1 MMLRKRFACLLAL
14 LVAAMTASAADWFTT
29 TIAATPTATGG
40 SWTLPTGGGWV
51 FDTSYGTLN
60 NPTQELVFAATEAKT
75 LPGNVATISTTVKF
89 TAFDASDAPT
99 NEVPSGAKGG
109 LTIVENLDVNPP
121 TTNFF
126 GIVGDAWV
134 QLVPDSGD
142 TTAALS
148 GQVPVVV
155 TVSKNGYTNYIEYTV
170 NNVALKYGGVS
181 KIPTTN
187 TALADDAE
195 IQSVSYKGVCE
206 LAALSGTASAS
217 VFELTV
223 PTIANATVKVTAGNA
238 VIDPKSQGKYDITS
252 GSGNV
257 VITYTAAPGYM
268 LNSAGTMQLAS
279 GLTGDTDVTAAEEF
293 AGLESNLI
301 VAQIG
306 ETTYTTL
313 QAAITAATSNQTVTL
328 IVNDI
333 EDVSTANPYAF
344 TLDLN
349 AKTLTGNVTIASG
362 AGLVTIQNGTIA
374 GNLAANNEAGVA
386 IEGENAVY
394 VSGTFTGTATI
405 AAPGGYNAAVADI
418 QAICSVGYFAKANVG
433 GTYTCLV
440 EKGEAVTPAGTSVT
454 MQVDPETLAKIPV
467 GVNAATYFADNGQN
481 DKPRWVNY
489 AVGLEPDSAATI
501 GVAEVSSTA
510 DTVTIGTGTTVND
523 ASGVPVVVKSGDT
536 VLENGA
542 LTLAAGTYNITIEV
556 GGVQVASKAVGV
568 AASAA
573 ATAAE
578 KADVKIVKVPYSK
591 QINGQDMTVDA
602 LLNKANLAV
611 GDKVW
616 AYDTTSKVYVEWTLT
631 ADRAWSGS
639 QSASTYEVVAGQG
652 LWLKTTAE
660 TGFFQCGE
668 VEAGQQQITLAAN
681 DWNLLALNGNLAT
694 SAIGGTGATVGDK
707 IRVESSTSM
716 VPTEYEYTSGG
727 WTKKT
732 ITERTTAKGRKIQTV
747 TWEPTSTITNGDSG
761 VWYITVAGST
771 PTITL

>member
-1 MMLRKRFACLLAL
+1 MMLRKRFASLLAL

-60 NPTQELVFAATEAKT
+60 NPTSELVFAASEAKT

-126 GIVGDAWV
+126 GIVGNAWV

-155 TVSKNGYTNYIEYTV
+155 TVSKNGDTNYIEYTV
-170 NNVALKYGGVS
+170 DNVALKYGGVS
-181 KIPTTN
+181 KIPTKN
-187 TALADDAE
+187 NSLASDPD

-223 PTIANATVKVTAGNA
+223 PTIANATVEVTAGDA
-238 VIDPKSQGKYDITS
+238 VILPTSQGKYDITS

-257 VITYTAAPGYM
+257 EITYAPVNGYM
-268 LNSAGTMQLAS
+268 LNGAGTMQLS
-279 GLTGDTDVTAAEEF
+279 GLTGDTDVTAAF
-293 AGLESNLI
+293 AGLKSNLI

-306 ETTYTTL
+306 ETTYTNL
-313 QAAITAATSNQTVTL
+313 QAAISAATAGQTVTL
-328 IVNDI
+328 MVNDI
-333 EDVSTANPYAF
+333 EDVSTANANAF

-374 GNLAANNEAGVA
+374 GNLAADNVAGVA

-418 QAICSVGYFAKANVG
+418 QAICSVGYFAKEDG
-433 GTYTCLV
+433 GTYMCLV
-440 EKGEAVTPAGTSVT
+440 EKGVAVTPTGTSVE
-454 MQVDPETLAKIPV
+454 MQVDPAAIPV
-467 GVNAATYFADNGQN
+467 GVNAADYLAANGQN
-481 DKPRWVNY
+481 GKPRWVNY

-501 GVAEVSSTA
+501 GVAEVSSTEN
-510 DTVTIGTGTTVND
+510 TVTIGTGTTVND
-523 ASGVPVVVKSGDT
+523 ASGVKVVVKSGDT

-542 LTLAAGTYNITIEV
+542 LPLAAGTYNITIEV
-556 GGVQVASKAVGV
+556 GGVQVASKEVGV
-568 AASAA
+568 AEAAA

-578 KADVKIVKVPYSK
+578 KADVKIVKVPYST
-591 QINGQDMTVDA
+591 QINGQPMTIDA

-616 AYDTTSKVYVEWTLT
+616 AYDTIAHNYVGWTQT
-631 ADRAWSGS
+631 VDRAWSPS
-639 QSASTYEVVAGQG
+639 SASTPPANTYQVVAGQG
-652 LWLKTTAE
+652 LWLQTTAE

-668 VEAGQQQITLAAN
+668 VEAGQQTITLKAN
-681 DWNLLALNGNLAT
+681 DWNLLALNGDLDT
-694 SAIGGTGATVGDK
+694 SDITGANEGDK

>member
-40 SWTLPTGGGWV
+40 SWTPPTGGGWV

-126 GIVGDAWV
+126 GIVGNVWV
-134 QLVPDSGD
+134 QLVPNSGD

-148 GQVPVVV
+148 SQVPVVV
-155 TVSKNGYTNYIEYTV
+155 TVSKNGDTNYIEYTV

-181 KIPTTN
+181 KIPTAN
-187 TALADDAE
+187 VSLAGDPD

-223 PTIANATVKVTAGNA
+223 PTIANATVSVTAGNA
-238 VIDPKSQGKYDITS
+238 VIPPKSQGKYDITS
-252 GSGNV
+252 GTGNV
-257 VITYTAAPGYM
+257 VITYTAAQGYM
-268 LNSAGTMQLAS
+268 LNRAGTMQLA
-279 GLTGDTDVTAAEEF
+279 GLLGDTDVTAAEEF

-306 ETTYTTL
+306 ETTYTKL

-362 AGLVTIQNGTIA
+362 AGRVTIQNGTIA

-418 QAICSVGYFAKANVG
+418 QAICSVGYFAKENDG

-440 EKGEAVTPAGTSVT
+440 EKGVAVTPTGTGVT
-454 MQVDPETLAKIPV
+454 MQVDPAAIPV
-467 GVNAATYFADNGQN
+467 GVNAADYFADNGQN
-481 DKPRWVNY
+481 GKPRWVNY

-501 GVAEVSSTA
+501 GVAEVSSTEN
-510 DTVTIGTGTTVND
+510 TVTIGTDTTVND

-536 VLENGA
+536 ELENGA
-542 LTLAAGTYNITIEV
+542 LPLAAGTYNITIEV
-556 GGVQVASKAVGV
+556 GGVSVASKEVGV

-578 KADVKIVKVPYSK
+578 KADVKIVKVPYSR
-591 QINGQDMTVDA
+591 QINGQPMTVDA

-616 AYDTTSKVYVEWTLT
+616 AYNTTADNYVEWTLT
-631 ADRAWSGS
+631 ADGAWSGS
-639 QSASTYEVVAGQG
+639 PSASTYQVVAGQG

-660 TGFFQCGE
+660 TGFFQCGAVE
-668 VEAGQQQITLAAN
+668 VGQQITLVAN
-681 DWNLLALNGNLAT
+681 EWNLLALNGNLAT

-716 VPTEYEYTSGG
+716 VPTEYEYTSDG

-732 ITERTTAKGRKIQTV
+732 ITIRTTATGRKIQTV

>member
-14 LVAAMTASAADWFTT
+14 LVAAMTASAAEWFTT

-60 NPTQELVFAATEAKT
+60 NPTQELVFAASEAKT
-75 LPGNVATISTTVKF
+75 IPGNVATISTTVKF

-126 GIVGDAWV
+126 GIVGNAWV

-155 TVSKNGYTNYIEYTV
+155 TVSKNGDTNYIEYKV
-170 NNVALKYGGVS
+170 NDVALKYGGVS

-187 TALADDAE
+187 SSLASVPD

-223 PTIANATVKVTAGNA
+223 PTIANATVSVTAGDA
-238 VIDPKSQGKYDITS
+238 VILPKSQGKYDITS

-257 VITYTAAPGYM
+257 VITYAAVEGYM
-268 LNSAGTMQLAS
+268 LNSAGTMQLS

-293 AGLESNLI
+293 AGLTSNLI
-301 VAQIG
+301 IAQIG
-306 ETTYTTL
+306 STTYTTL
-313 QAAITAATSNQTVTL
+313 QAAITAAAAGQTVTL
-328 IVNDI
+328 VTNDT
-333 EDVSTANPYAF
+333 EDVSTSNANAF

-349 AKTLTGNVTIASG
+349 AKTLTGDVTIASG

-374 GNLAANNEAGVA
+374 GDLTANNAAGVA
-386 IEGENAVY
+386 IAGANAVY
-394 VSGTFTGTATI
+394 VSGDFTGTATI

-418 QAICSVGYFAKANVG
+418 QAICSAGYFAKESVG
-433 GTYTCLV
+433 LYTCLV
-440 EKGEAVTPAGTSVT
+440 EKGEAVTPTDTGVT
-454 MQVDPETLAKIPV
+454 MQVDPETLDAIPV
-467 GVNAATYFADNGQN
+467 GVNAADYFAANGQN
-481 DKPRWVNY
+481 GKPRWVNY
-489 AVGLEPDSAATI
+489 AVGLEPDSAAAI

-510 DTVTIGTGTTVND
+510 STVTIGTGTTVND
-523 ASGVPVVVKSGDT
+523 ASGVPVVVKSGGT

-542 LTLAAGTYNITIEV
+542 LPLAAGTYNITIEV
-556 GGVQVASKAVGV
+556 GGVQVAEKAVGV

-578 KADVKIVKVPYSK
+578 KADVKIVKVPYSR
-591 QINGQDMTVDA
+591 QINGQPMTVDA
-602 LLNKANLAV
+602 LLNKANLAE

-616 AYDTTSKVYVEWTLT
+616 AYDTTADNYVEWTLT
-631 ADRAWSGS
+631 AGAWSGS
-639 QSASTYEVVAGQG
+639 PSASTYVVVAGQG

-660 TGFFQCGE
+660 TGFFQCGAVE
-668 VEAGQQQITLAAN
+668 VGQQITLVAN
-681 DWNLLALNGNLAT
+681 EWNLLALNGNLAT

>member
-126 GIVGDAWV
+126 GIVGNAWV

-155 TVSKNGYTNYIEYTV
+155 TVSKNGDTNYIEYTV
-170 NNVALKYGGVS
+170 DNVALKYGGVS

-187 TALADDAE
+187 SSLASDPD

-223 PTIANATVKVTAGNA
+223 PTIANATVSVTAGDA
-238 VIDPKSQGKYDITS
+238 VILPKSQGKYDITS
-252 GSGNV
+252 GNLPV
-257 VITYTAAPGYM
+257 EITYTAATGYM
-268 LNSAGTMQLAS
+268 LNRAGTKQFVN
-279 GLTGDTDVTAAEEF
+279 GLTGDTDVTAVEEF

-306 ETTYTTL
+306 STTYTTL
-313 QAAITAATSNQTVTL
+313 QAAITAATAGQTVTL
-328 IVNDI
+328 MVDDTEDI
-333 EDVSTANPYAF
+333 STSNANAF

-349 AKTLTGNVTIASG
+349 AKTLTGDVTIASG

-374 GNLAANNEAGVA
+374 GDLTANNAVGVA
-386 IEGENAVY
+386 IAGANAVY

-418 QAICSVGYFAKANVG
+418 QAICSAGYFAKESVG
-433 GTYTCLV
+433 LYTCLV
-440 EKGEAVTPAGTSVT
+440 EKGEAVTPTGTGVT
-454 MQVDPETLAKIPV
+454 MQVDPETLDAIPV
-467 GVNAATYFADNGQN
+467 GVNAADYFAANGQN
-481 DKPRWVNY
+481 GKPRWVNY
-489 AVGLEPDSAATI
+489 AVGLAPDSAATI
-501 GVAEVSSTA
+501 GVAVRMVRSRLWLAHTTSPLRSAVSRSPRRRSVWPLRLQRRQRRKLMSRLSRFRIARRSTA
-510 DTVTIGTGTTVND
+510 N
-523 ASGVPVVVKSGDT
+523 P
-536 VLENGA
+536 
-542 LTLAAGTYNITIEV
+542 
-556 GGVQVASKAVGV
+556 
-568 AASAA
+568 
-573 ATAAE
+573 
-578 KADVKIVKVPYSK
+578 
-591 QINGQDMTVDA
+591 
-602 LLNKANLAV
+602 
-611 GDKVW
+611 
-616 AYDTTSKVYVEWTLT
+616 
-631 ADRAWSGS
+631 
-639 QSASTYEVVAGQG
+639 
-652 LWLKTTAE
+652 
-660 TGFFQCGE
+660 
-668 VEAGQQQITLAAN
+668 
-681 DWNLLALNGNLAT
+681 
-694 SAIGGTGATVGDK
+694 
-707 IRVESSTSM
+707 
-716 VPTEYEYTSGG
+716 
-727 WTKKT
+727 
-732 ITERTTAKGRKIQTV
+732 
-747 TWEPTSTITNGDSG
+747 
-761 VWYITVAGST
+761 
-771 PTITL
+771 

>member
-14 LVAAMTASAADWFTT
+14 LVAAMTASAAEWFTT

-60 NPTQELVFAATEAKT
+60 NPTQELVFAATEAKA

-155 TVSKNGYTNYIEYTV
+155 TVSKNGDTNYIEYKV

-187 TALADDAE
+187 TALANDAD

-206 LAALSGTASAS
+206 LAALSGEASAS

-223 PTIANATVKVTAGNA
+223 PTIANATVSVTAGNA
-238 VIDPKSQGKYDITS
+238 VISPTSQGKYDITS
-252 GSGNV
+252 GSGNLPV
-257 VITYTAAPGYM
+257 VITYTAAQGYM
-268 LNSAGTMQLAS
+268 LNRAGTMQFVN

-306 ETTYTTL
+306 STTYTTL
-313 QAAITAATSNQTVTL
+313 QAAITAAAAGQTVTL
-328 IVNDI
+328 IVNDT
-333 EDVSTANPYAF
+333 EDVSTSNANAF

-349 AKTLTGNVTIASG
+349 AKMLTGDVTIASG
-362 AGLVTIQNGTIA
+362 AGLVTIQNGTIT
-374 GNLAANNEAGVA
+374 GDLTANNAAGVA
-386 IEGENAVY
+386 IAGANAVY
-394 VSGTFTGTATI
+394 VSGAFTGTATI

-418 QAICSVGYFAKANVG
+418 QAICSAGYFAKENVG
-433 GTYTCLV
+433 LYTCLV

-454 MQVDPETLAKIPV
+454 MQVDPETLAAIPD
-467 GVNAATYFADNGQN
+467 GVEAADYFAANGQN
-481 DKPRWVNY
+481 GKPRWVNY
-489 AVGLEPDSAATI
+489 AVGLAPDSAAEI

-510 DTVTIGTGTTVND
+510 STVTIGTDTTVND
-523 ASGVPVVVKSGDT
+523 ASGVEVVVKSGDT

-542 LTLAAGTYNITIEV
+542 LPLAAGTYNITIEV

-568 AASAA
+568 AEAAA

-591 QINGQDMTVDA
+591 QINGQAMTIDA
-602 LLNKANLAV
+602 LLNKANLAE

-616 AYDTTSKVYVEWTLT
+616 AYNTTADNYVEWTLT
-631 ADRAWSGS
+631 AGAWSGS
-639 QSASTYEVVAGQG
+639 QSASTYQVVAGQG

-668 VEAGQQQITLAAN
+668 VEVGQQITLVAN
-681 DWNLLALNGNLAT
+681 EWNLLALNGNLAA
-694 SAIGGTGATVGDK
+694 SAIAGATVGDK

-716 VPTEYEYTSGG
+716 VPTEYEYTSDG